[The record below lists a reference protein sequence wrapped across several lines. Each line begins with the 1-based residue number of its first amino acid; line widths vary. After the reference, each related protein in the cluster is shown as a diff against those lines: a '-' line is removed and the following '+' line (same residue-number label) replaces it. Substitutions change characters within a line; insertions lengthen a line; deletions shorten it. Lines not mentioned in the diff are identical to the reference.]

1 MTTEPDG
8 NRQSKQALTANVLL
22 LVAILLHNLTY
33 PLSTIGGIGPLV
45 FYLFYASIFV
55 AGTWALEKGRGWRL
69 AVSVAGLS
77 VFIAGLLNSY
87 RPGPIAALDVYLTS
101 IVYHGLM
108 IAVLIRYTFTA
119 RIVVTDVVLAA
130 TSLYLVIGSC
140 FAAVFALIDWL
151 QPGSFVAS
159 SGAQIGWQQLV
170 YYSFV
175 TLTTVGYGDITPVGF
190 YAQSFAAF
198 EAVLGVLYTVILL
211 SRLVGLHASRPT
223 E

>member
-1 MTTEPDG
+1 MTTKPDG
-8 NRQSKQALTANVLL
+8 TRQPGRPLMANVML

-33 PLSTIGGIGPLV
+33 PLSTLGGMGPLI

-55 AGTWALEKGRGWRL
+55 AGTWALEKGKGWRL
-69 AVSVAGLS
+69 AITVSGLS
-77 VFIAGLLNSY
+77 VLVVGLMNSY
-87 RPGPIAALDVYLTS
+87 RPGPVAALDVYVAS

-108 IAVLIRYTFTA
+108 IAVLVRYTFTA

-159 SGAQIGWQQLV
+159 SGAPIGWQQLV

-175 TLTTVGYGDITPVGF
+175 TLTTVGYGDITPAGF

-223 E
+223 N